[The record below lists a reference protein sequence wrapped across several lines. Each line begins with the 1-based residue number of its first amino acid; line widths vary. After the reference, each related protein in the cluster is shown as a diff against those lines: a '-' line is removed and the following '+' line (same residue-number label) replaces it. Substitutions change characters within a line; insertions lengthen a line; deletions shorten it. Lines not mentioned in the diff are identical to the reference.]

1 MFFGKPSSFFLRT
14 AALQFANLCLE
25 QLSFYEHLLANFY
38 FAWLNSFFSNHVLL
52 EQFFSENCGFQTFYV
67 RNSLGFQ
74 REKLQTTI
82 CLPNSF
88 LGKLPF
94 YFLAKQHVF
103 FEESRGL
110 QITICL
116 TQLKVCFGKPLFV
129 WDFFYKPLFA
139 SKKIEGNCC
148 LQTSFC
154 LNNFISERHVET
166 TSGFFLLE
174 KNSVCKKLWN
184 LKQVFGNHIFS
195 SQFSIQN
202 PKP

>member
-129 WDFFYKPLFA
+129 WDFFLQTTICFKKNWRELLFA
-139 SKKIEGNCC
+139 N
-148 LQTSFC
+148 Q
-154 LNNFISERHVET
+154 
-166 TSGFFLLE
+166 FLLE
-174 KNSVCKKLWN
+174 QFYFWETCRNHFWIFFARKK
-184 LKQVFGNHIFS
+184 
-195 SQFSIQN
+195 
-202 PKP
+202 